1 VVHRSWSGVGRWITV
16 CCPGLNLHIVSD
28 WPYDS
33 YLKYSNIFIT
43 VSIFN
48 TEFEKNSTDFA
59 QMLFG
64 LLIFF
69 EGGKKKLLICTNV
82 VRAEGKRQ
90 ALLQFFLLQMCLPLC
105 VGVV

>member
-1 VVHRSWSGVGRWITV
+1 VVHRCWSGVGRWITAR
-16 CCPGLNLHIVSD
+16 CPGLNLHIVSD

-33 YLKYSNIFIT
+33 YLKYLNIFIT
-43 VSIFN
+43 VNIFN

-69 EGGKKKLLICTNV
+69 VGGKEKGDNLY
-82 VRAEGKRQ
+82 
-90 ALLQFFLLQMCLPLC
+90 
-105 VGVV
+105 